1 MNFDEYKLGKLDP
14 KNFELYHLEKSASGE
29 DGVTFILKDKDK
41 NKFVFKIVP
50 NKKHILL
57 NFENDVASKVP
68 LFARC
73 YGETIFKINRLPE
86 EWREKIET
94 KKQTINF
101 GFTLYG
107 YVYEYCDIKIE
118 EWIKSKENQTTKKL
132 AGILFEVLYA
142 NYWAYYKS
150 GGKYSHNDL
159 HLDNIMLKSH
169 KQPREYTVGKN
180 TFIVSGQPIVK
191 IIDFDRVTKNE
202 TTKKFVKGMRFF
214 IKSLIKRNV
223 FENWDKGQEIANQ
236 VKTIIKDKQSMEKTL
251 TNEIFKTLIPEQE
264 SKKKR
269 LKTTNCHIC
278 GGIAVRALENRPS
291 LRFCLDDE
299 CVLKLGEIAH
309 MI

>member
-1 MNFDEYKLGKLDP
+1 MNFDEYKLKQKDFTQYNLIDT
-14 KNFELYHLEKSASGE
+14 ASGN
-29 DGVTFILKDKDK
+29 DGVTFIVKDKDG
-41 NKFVFKIVP
+41 NTFVVKIVP
-50 NKKHILL
+50 NKKKILL
-57 NFENDVASKVP
+57 DFERDVASNIP
-68 LFARC
+68 IFARC
-73 YGETIFKINRLPE
+73 YGEIALQKNLLPKHWVE
-86 EWREKIET
+86 ELKKAEKI
-94 KKQTINF
+94 KF
-101 GFTLYG
+101 ASSLFG
-107 YVYEYCDIKIE
+107 YVYEYCDMKIE
-118 EWIKSKENQTTKKL
+118 EWIKLEENQTTKKL

-202 TTKKFVKGMRFF
+202 TPKNFVKGMRFF

-251 TNEIFKTLIPEQE
+251 TNEIFKILIPEQQSE
-264 SKKKR
+264 TKR

-291 LRFCLDDE
+291 LRFCADDE